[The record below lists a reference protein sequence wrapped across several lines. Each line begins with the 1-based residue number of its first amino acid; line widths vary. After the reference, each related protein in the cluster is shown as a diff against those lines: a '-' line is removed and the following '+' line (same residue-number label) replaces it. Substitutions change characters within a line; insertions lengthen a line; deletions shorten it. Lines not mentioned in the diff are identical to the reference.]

1 MINKI
6 AKEKMGRWQNEQ
18 RWRNKTL
25 SGNKKAITL
34 VNRNMFTR
42 LVIIAQ
48 AVFGLLLVICLVSDE
63 FRKLLPVYVVW
74 YLTGAMIYFIF
85 GKRRNVLLGM
95 YLFWSVMVVGCIYLN
110 IVESPLLPA
119 TAIIGVF
126 LLIPLTIMD
135 ESWRISIFTAAC
147 YLINMVFDIL
157 VKSSALL
164 IADMVTCGV
173 FLVAGILM
181 GDYFQNIR
189 LKQVELKSYILKRQ
203 NKEQENGEEE

>member
-34 VNRNMFTR
+34 ANRNMFTR

-135 ESWRISIFTAAC
+135 ESWRILIFTAAC

-164 IADMVTCGV
+164 IADMVTCGRNFDGGLLSEYSAEASRV
-173 FLVAGILM
+173 EKL
-181 GDYFQNIR
+181 YF
-189 LKQVELKSYILKRQ
+189 KTAE
-203 NKEQENGEEE
+203 

>member
-48 AVFGLLLVICLVSDE
+48 AFFGLLLVICLVSDE

-74 YLTGAMIYFIF
+74 YLTGGMIYFIF

-95 YLFWSVMVVGCIYLN
+95 YLFWSVMVIGCIYLN
-110 IVESPLLPA
+110 IVKSPLLPA

-135 ESWRISIFTAAC
+135 ESWRILIFTAAC

-157 VKSSALL
+157 VKSRALL
-164 IADMVTCGV
+164 IGDMVTCGV